1 MVGMVLIKE
10 IEDLLL
16 DKLDKQESC
25 LKFYEQVDPSV
36 REDVL
41 LKTFDQIDR
50 LEHDI
55 QSMDLLFL
63 SKFDKFKVLNNV
75 DDINNIQSIVE
86 IGALQETERQ
96 SLKLIKK
103 AVALIAQRERA
114 LETSKN
120 ETQDLRLKM
129 ESNVKKTSRETKAY
143 SAYRNIN
150 K

>member
-1 MVGMVLIKE
+1 MVGMVLLKE

-86 IGALQETERQ
+86 IGTLQETERQ

-103 AVALIAQRERA
+103 AVALIAQRERE
-114 LETSKN
+114 LETAKN

-129 ESNVKKTSRETKAY
+129 ESNVKKTNREIKAY

>member
-1 MVGMVLIKE
+1 MVGMVLLKE

-25 LKFYEQVDPSV
+25 LKFYEQVDSSV

-63 SKFDKFKVLNNV
+63 SKFDKFKLLNNV

-86 IGALQETERQ
+86 IGTLQETERQ
-96 SLKLIKK
+96 SLNLIKK

-114 LETSKN
+114 LETAKN

-129 ESNVKKTSRETKAY
+129 ETNVKKTSRDTKAY